1 MSVRDQTLCLAAL
14 MQHCQMVD
22 QLANSG
28 SVNYDELSDCLQ
40 QLFITDHE
48 TTQDAFGSLQ
58 SLKPGLQTLQK
69 LLARN
74 SVEGTQNLLQYAV
87 SLLHLERKLSHNKD
101 MLQIIRNRLEHASY
115 HRDHFSSDNHGVA
128 EQVAGVYQD
137 TLSTLKYRIHVKGN
151 MQHLQDEHI
160 ANCIRALLLCAVR
173 SVRLWRLSGGTRLN
187 LLLKRS
193 QYQQQVTHLLNWDD
207 NE

>member
-14 MQHCQMVD
+14 MQHCQMVE

-28 SVNYDELSDCLQ
+28 SVNYDELGDCLQ

-48 TTQDAFGSLQ
+48 TTQDAFGTLQ
-58 SLKPGLQTLQK
+58 SLTPGLQLLQK

-101 MLQIIRNRLEHASY
+101 MLQIIRNRLDHASY

-128 EQVAGVYQD
+128 EQVAGIYQD

-151 MQHLQDEHI
+151 MQHLQDEHT

-173 SVRLWRLSGGTRLN
+173 SVRLWRLSGGSRLN
-187 LLLKRS
+187 LLLKRG
-193 QYQQQVTHLLNWDD
+193 QYQQQVTHLLAGKQ
-207 NE
+207 

>member
-1 MSVRDQTLCLAAL
+1 MSIREQTLCLAAL
-14 MQHCQMVD
+14 MQHCQLVD

-28 SVNYDELSDCLQ
+28 SVNYDELGDCLQ

-48 TTQDAFGSLQ
+48 TTQQAFGEPGSLR
-58 SLKPGLQTLQK
+58 PGLLILQK
-69 LLARN
+69 LLLRD

-87 SLLHLERKLSHNKD
+87 SILHLERKLSQNKD

-115 HRDHFSSDNHGVA
+115 HRDHFSSDNQGVA
-128 EQVAGVYQD
+128 EQVAGIYQD

-173 SVRLWRLSGGTRLN
+173 SVRLWRLSGGSRLN
-187 LLLKRS
+187 LLLKRK
-193 QYQQQVTHLLNWDD
+193 QYQQHLTHLLT
-207 NE
+207 EIQ